1 MLLALLIAL
10 APAGQ
15 EGDAQAFT
23 SLSDLEGKPLA
34 DGRYAQEVK
43 DGRLHI
49 EARYDFSDGRVVV
62 ERAVLRLHPQI
73 EQESWDWT
81 ERKDGTLLRS
91 YEVDLRTGKAVATR
105 MDEKK
110 RWRDDVDV
118 EPGKTFAGIGFIVAV
133 KSLRD
138 QLAPGQKTELKA
150 IAFTPRPRSATVSI
164 IHGGRE
170 TVRMAGRS
178 VRADRFDIHPEIPAI
193 ARLFVHVP
201 DQHIW
206 LVGEGPPA
214 FLRYEGPLVE
224 PGDPVIRVDLIPGPS
239 AHAQPRARQ
248 APRR

>member
-150 IAFTPRPRSATVSI
+150 IAFTPRPRRACAPTASTSIPRFPPSPASSSTCPISTSGSWAKGRRRSCATKVPWS
-164 IHGGRE
+164 
-170 TVRMAGRS
+170 S
-178 VRADRFDIHPEIPAI
+178 PAI
-193 ARLFVHVP
+193 PSSASTSFPAPAHTRSRAPARHP
-201 DQHIW
+201 AADQSTSHNQ
-206 LVGEGPPA
+206 LYRP
-214 FLRYEGPLVE
+214 
-224 PGDPVIRVDLIPGPS
+224 
-239 AHAQPRARQ
+239 QT
-248 APRR
+248 

>member
-1 MLLALLIAL
+1 MRRRSPRSRIWKASRWPTA
-10 APAGQ
+10 ATRKRSRTAACTSRGAGFA
-15 EGDAQAFT
+15 G
-23 SLSDLEGKPLA
+23 
-34 DGRYAQEVK
+34 DGRRPQA
-43 DGRLHI
+43 GAS
-49 EARYDFSDGRVVV
+49 EA
-62 ERAVLRLHPQI
+62 A
-73 EQESWDWT
+73 
-81 ERKDGTLLRS
+81 LLRS

-133 KSLRD
+133 KSLCD